1 MSREKIVCLL
11 LHNFHQVVSERSNQ
25 VQTECL
31 CNHLTNFGLIF
42 DTSGALANWGATEL
56 AILNVIST
64 VFLALSCLASCVT
77 FVILQISK

>member
-1 MSREKIVCLL
+1 MKAFFFIFLR
-11 LHNFHQVVSERSNQ
+11 QVVSERSNQ

-64 VFLALSCLASCVT
+64 VFLALSCLASSVT

>member
-1 MSREKIVCLL
+1 MKALFFL
-11 LHNFHQVVSERSNQ
+11 FLHQVVSERSNQ

-64 VFLALSCLASCVT
+64 VFLALSCLASSVT

>member
-1 MSREKIVCLL
+1 MKAFFFIFL
-11 LHNFHQVVSERSNQ
+11 HQVVSERSNQ

-64 VFLALSCLASCVT
+64 VFLALSCLASSVT
-77 FVILQISK
+77 FAILQISK

>member
-1 MSREKIVCLL
+1 MKAFFFLFL
-11 LHNFHQVVSERSNQ
+11 HQVVSERSNQ

-64 VFLALSCLASCVT
+64 VFLALSCLASSVT
-77 FVILQISK
+77 FAILQISK

>member
-1 MSREKIVCLL
+1 MKAFFFIFL
-11 LHNFHQVVSERSNQ
+11 HQVVSERSNQ

-64 VFLALSCLASCVT
+64 VFLALSCLASSVT

>member
-1 MSREKIVCLL
+1 MKALFFL
-11 LHNFHQVVSERSNQ
+11 FLHQVVSERSNQ

-64 VFLALSCLASCVT
+64 VFLALSCLASSVT
-77 FVILQISK
+77 FAILQISK

>member
-1 MSREKIVCLL
+1 MKALFFL
-11 LHNFHQVVSERSNQ
+11 FLHQVVSERSNQ

-31 CNHLTNFGLIF
+31 CNHLTTFGLIF

-56 AILNVIST
+56 AILNVVST

>member
-1 MSREKIVCLL
+1 MKALFFL
-11 LHNFHQVVSERSNQ
+11 FLHQVVSERSNQ